1 MCKGPVNSGAILN
14 VCLSLLSFLGKASN
28 SLLDL
33 YVEAVTLA
41 VRVMAFLTPG
51 VGRDRRSMCK

>member
-14 VCLSLLSFLGKASN
+14 VSLSLLSFLGKASN

-41 VRVMAFLTPG
+41 VRVMAFLTLR
-51 VGRDRRSMCK
+51 VGTDRSMC

>member
-14 VCLSLLSFLGKASN
+14 VCLSHLSFLGKVSN

-41 VRVMAFLTPG
+41 VRVMAFLTLR
-51 VGRDRRSMCK
+51 VGRDRRSMC